1 MKRAN
6 KTGTIFK
13 RRDKKRRKPF
23 CVYLDGGNDP
33 DTFRR
38 KRIFLG
44 SFATQREA
52 QEYLEQYR
60 TGNVVE
66 PTKEKEITLKEVWDL
81 YEDSQKAL
89 GKPVD
94 KSYVSAWN
102 NYIKPK
108 LAKTAVS
115 QIKTM
120 HLQNV
125 VNNCKSVSSQR
136 QIKSVFCNLFRYA
149 LANDLVQKD
158 YSASVKTQDRQAST
172 LHRPFTME
180 ELGWL
185 WQNVDSDAIKAIL
198 IQTYTGMRMSE
209 LAGIRMENV
218 HLKEQYMVGGI
229 KTAAGKNR
237 TIPIANCIL
246 PLVKHFYM
254 ISKFSRFDFLVMPDA
269 KRGLFVAAGRVN
281 MMAVYRKSFPVHT
294 THDARHTF
302 VTMAEN
308 AGVRSATIKK
318 IVGHTGGNVTED
330 IYTHKSLDQLLD
342 AVNALPYG
350 CNLGKKGKGSG
361 VATG

>member
-1 MKRAN
+1 M
-6 KTGTIFK
+6 
-13 RRDKKRRKPF
+13 
-23 CVYLDGGNDP
+23 
-33 DTFRR
+33 
-38 KRIFLG
+38 
-44 SFATQREA
+44 
-52 QEYLEQYR
+52 
-60 TGNVVE
+60 
-66 PTKEKEITLKEVWDL
+66 
-81 YEDSQKAL
+81 
-89 GKPVD
+89 
-94 KSYVSAWN
+94 
-102 NYIKPK
+102 
-108 LAKTAVS
+108 S

-198 IQTYTGMRMSE
+198 LQAYTGMRMSE

-330 IYTHKSLDQLLD
+330 IYTHKFFRP
-342 AVNALPYG
+342 AFR
-350 CNLGKKGKGSG
+350 CGKRPPLWLQFGQKRKRLRGSHR
-361 VATG
+361 VATE

>member
-6 KTGTIFK
+6 KTGTVIK
-13 RRDKKRRKPF
+13 RRDKKRRRPY
-23 CVYLDGGNDP
+23 CVYLDGGHDP

-44 SFATQREA
+44 SFETAKAA
-52 QEYLEQYR
+52 QEYLEKYR

-66 PTKEKEITLKEVWDL
+66 PTKEITLKDVWAL
-81 YEDSQKAL
+81 YEDNQKAI
-89 GKPVD
+89 GKPVH
-94 KSYVSAWN
+94 KCYASAWKK
-102 NYIKPK
+102 YIKPK
-108 LAKTAVS
+108 LADTAVS
-115 QIKTM
+115 QLKNM

-125 VNNCKSVSSQR
+125 INNCKSASSQR
-136 QIKSVFCNLFRYA
+136 LIKSVFYNLFRYA
-149 LANDLVQKD
+149 VANDLAAKD
-158 YSASVKTQDRQAST
+158 YSVTLKMQDVETST

-185 WQNVDSDAIKAIL
+185 WQNVNDDAIKAIL

-218 HLKEQYMVGGI
+218 HLKEQYVVGGI

-246 PLVKHFYM
+246 PLVTHFYT
-254 ISKFSRFDFLVMPDA
+254 ISKFSRFDYLIMPDR
-269 KRGLFVAAGRVN
+269 KRGLPTKQGGVDMGSLYQKA
-281 MMAVYRKSFPVHT
+281 FPSHT

-318 IVGHTGGNVTED
+318 IVGHAGGNVTED
-330 IYTHKSLDQLLD
+330 IYTHKSLDQLLA
-342 AVNALPYG
+342 AVNSLPYG
-350 CNLGKKGKGSG
+350 CNLGEKGKSSG

>member
-1 MKRAN
+1 
-6 KTGTIFK
+6 
-13 RRDKKRRKPF
+13 
-23 CVYLDGGNDP
+23 
-33 DTFRR
+33 
-38 KRIFLG
+38 
-44 SFATQREA
+44 
-52 QEYLEQYR
+52 
-60 TGNVVE
+60 
-66 PTKEKEITLKEVWDL
+66 
-81 YEDSQKAL
+81 
-89 GKPVD
+89 
-94 KSYVSAWN
+94 
-102 NYIKPK
+102 
-108 LAKTAVS
+108 
-115 QIKTM
+115 
-120 HLQNV
+120 
-125 VNNCKSVSSQR
+125 
-136 QIKSVFCNLFRYA
+136 
-149 LANDLVQKD
+149 
-158 YSASVKTQDRQAST
+158 
-172 LHRPFTME
+172 
-180 ELGWL
+180 
-185 WQNVDSDAIKAIL
+185 
-198 IQTYTGMRMSE
+198 
-209 LAGIRMENV
+209 MENV

-330 IYTHKSLDQLLD
+330 IYTHKSLDQLLE

-361 VATG
+361 VATE